1 MKNKKGFWQG
11 ALIGALAVLLVL
23 GLVSCGINVGGNAVS
38 KKTETKIWLIEKLI
52 QKCYAG
58 EVDEEVLEEGIIK
71 GYVSG
76 LEDPYSTYYT
86 KEETKNLFESVQGE
100 FIGVGAVLTQDPDT
114 GVVTILQVYDE
125 SPAMKAG
132 VKDEDILYK
141 VDDKEVTGVDLN
153 EVVRWIKGEE
163 NTEVKLTVIRDDKEL
178 DMTAVR
184 AEIEVISVEY
194 KMLESGIGYIAVSEF
209 QDTTYDQYK
218 TALEELEK
226 QGMKSLIV
234 DLRNN
239 PGGSLDTVCKMADLM
254 LPEGLIVYTEDKA
267 GNREEHKSD
276 EKNQFTKPLVVMING
291 NSASA
296 SEIFSGAIQDHETGT
311 ILGTQSFG
319 KGKVQQIFD
328 LKDGTSLKLT
338 VSKYFTPDGRDIDGE
353 GITPDVEIKYEAD
366 EKNPDAD
373 NQLEEAIR
381 ILKNR

>member
-1 MKNKKGFWQG
+1 MKNKKSFWQG
-11 ALIGALAVLLVL
+11 ALIGALAVLLML
-23 GLVSCGINVGGNAVS
+23 GLVSCGIKIGGNAVS
-38 KKTETKIWLIEKLI
+38 KKTETKIWIIEKLI

-58 EVDEEVLEEGIIK
+58 EVDEEMLEEGIIK
-71 GYVSG
+71 GYVAG

-86 KEETKNLFESVQGE
+86 EEETQNLLESVQGE

-114 GVVTILQVYDE
+114 GVVTILQVYED

-132 VKDEDILYK
+132 VKDGDILYK
-141 VDDKEVTGVDLN
+141 VDGEEVTGVDLN

-163 NTEVKLTVIRDDKEL
+163 NTEVKLTVVRGDKEV

-184 AEIEVISVEY
+184 AEVEVITVEY
-194 KMLESGIGYIAVSEF
+194 EMLESQIGYISVSEF
-209 QDTTYDQYK
+209 QDTTYEQYK

-254 LPEGLIVYTEDKA
+254 LPKGLIVYTEDKD
-267 GNREEHKSD
+267 GKREEHKSD

-338 VSKYFTPDGRDIDGE
+338 ISKYFTPDGRDIDGE
-353 GITPDVEIKYEAD
+353 GITPDVEVKYEAD
-366 EKNPDAD
+366 EKNPEAD
-373 NQLEEAIR
+373 NQLDEAIR
-381 ILKNR
+381 ILKNK